1 MTDITAPVTN
11 SEVKIPTNFQV
22 GNSPEEQTKVMTKA
36 QRDKEF
42 RDQLKAAQE
51 HDAAL
56 EYGPPKE
63 TEVAEHVIENKVD
76 HEQPEGTVDSGVD
89 TGIDVGDNAND
100 IGSSESSDYDNELD
114 NKPIPK
120 KRLDKELL
128 KRKELE
134 EKYQQ
139 ERESR
144 IKFETELN
152 LYSEAMKK
160 LNKESD
166 KVSEPDFDPLD
177 NDAHNL
183 YMRKIN
189 ELEKKLDE
197 RTEKLAA
204 VNNQNRFESDVNKQ
218 AAEFSKTH
226 KDFDAAYRF
235 VIEKEKD
242 SARLIGIPDEQLDSF
257 VMGKLQ
263 PMAHHVYN
271 KGQSV
276 PETIYNLAKNY
287 GYQNK
292 TIPPRG
298 SNVNLKAIE
307 KNQAKTSIQDDLQAS
322 SISLQGDNKAYLD
335 LEVFSERMMNES
347 GRGVDA
353 NKFRKVLN
361 NLQNS

>member
-1 MTDITAPVTN
+1 MTDITAPTTN
-11 SEVKIPTNFQV
+11 TDVKIPTNFQV
-22 GNSPEEQTKVMTKA
+22 GASAEEQTKIMTKA
-36 QRDKEF
+36 ERDKEF
-42 RDQLKAAQE
+42 RQQLKAAQQ

-56 EYGPPKE
+56 EYGSPHEKE
-63 TEVAEHVIENKVD
+63 VSEHVIENKVE
-76 HEQPEGTVDSGVD
+76 HEQLEGTDDSSVD
-89 TGIDVGDNAND
+89 TNNDVSDNADD
-100 IGSSESSDYDNELD
+100 IGVSESGDDDNELD

-120 KRLDKELL
+120 KRLDKERL

-134 EKYQQ
+134 EKYHQ

-144 IKFETELN
+144 IKYETELN

-160 LNKESD
+160 LNKEPERP
-166 KVSEPDFDPLD
+166 SEPDFDPLD

-204 VNNQNRFESDVNKQ
+204 ANSHNRFESDVNKQ

-226 KDFDAAYRF
+226 NDFDAAYQY
-235 VIEKEKD
+235 VIQKEKD
-242 SARLIGIPDEQLDSF
+242 TARLIGIPDEQLDSF

-263 PMAHHVYN
+263 PMAQHVYS

-287 GYQNK
+287 GYRNEAAPK
-292 TIPPRG
+292 RG
-298 SNVNLKAIE
+298 ANVNLKAIE
-307 KNQAKTSIQDDLQAS
+307 KNQAKSTIQDDIQGS
-322 SISLQGDNKAYLD
+322 SVSLRGDNKAFLD

-347 GRGVDA
+347 GKGVDA